1 MACKAACIRLAAWVV
16 ALWRSQPI
24 ASPVQCRCDSQ
35 DWHVHKSLIKGF
47 GIATRNPD
55 VQISLFDE
63 QVYEISNLRAL
74 HFVEQQQVLQG
85 DERIPEIRLAPV
97 DELTVPDTGHDV
109 STIHVAVHDGLA
121 DTEIFHTLAHFF
133 EDRADLLYALLLK
146 TRRF

>member
-55 VQISLFDE
+55 VQISLFDD

-74 HFVEQQQVLQG
+74 PFVEHHQVLQG
-85 DERIPEIRLAPV
+85 HDRIPQVRPAPSN
-97 DELTVPDTGHDV
+97 EL
-109 STIHVAVHDGLA
+109 
-121 DTEIFHTLAHFF
+121 
-133 EDRADLLYALLLK
+133 
-146 TRRF
+146 